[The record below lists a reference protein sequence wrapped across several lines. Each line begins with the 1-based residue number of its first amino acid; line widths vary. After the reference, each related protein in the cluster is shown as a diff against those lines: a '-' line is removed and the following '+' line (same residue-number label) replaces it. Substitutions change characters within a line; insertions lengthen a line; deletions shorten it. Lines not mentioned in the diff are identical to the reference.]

1 MTADCAPPCT
11 IGIIGGR
18 GQFGSLLSKLCAA
31 KGLDIC
37 ISDLGTELSNREVA
51 RRAEILFVSVPIREV
66 GKVLEEIEG
75 ELGEDKLV
83 ADLTSVKTPIVPI
96 LSRLRCEV
104 LSLHPMFAPSVPTLT
119 GQTCIACR
127 IRCGHRADFVESL
140 LNEVGMTIVG
150 MNPDEHDRTMAVIQ
164 GLTHFQALAAAHCMM
179 QLGFDPQ
186 ESESFSSPVYRLRM
200 AMIGRILAQDPT
212 LYAEIQVYNPY
223 IRGVLTQLHGSSA
236 LLEALVRSDDVEGL
250 VGEFRKIQD
259 TFGDFTANALRDS
272 NAIIAHLPKLSSPK
286 CS

>member
-1 MTADCAPPCT
+1 MTADCASHYT

-18 GQFGSLLSKLCAA
+18 GQFGSLLSKLCRA
-31 KGLDIC
+31 KGLDVC

-51 RRAEILFVSVPIREV
+51 RKSDILFVSVPIRVVGEV
-66 GKVLEEIEG
+66 LHEIEA
-75 ELGEDKLV
+75 ELGAEKLV

-104 LSLHPMFAPSVPTLT
+104 LSLHPMFAPSVPILT

-127 IRCGHRADFVESL
+127 IRSGRRANFVEAL
-140 LNEVGMTIVG
+140 LSEAGMTIVG
-150 MNPDEHDRTMAVIQ
+150 MDPDEHDRTMAVIQ

-179 QLGFDPQ
+179 EMGFDPND
-186 ESESFSSPVYRLRM
+186 SESVSSPVYRLRM

-223 IRGVLTQLHGSSA
+223 IRGVLTRLHGSSV
-236 LLEALVRSDDVEGL
+236 LLEGLVRNDDVEGL
-250 VGEFRKIQD
+250 VAEFRKIQD
-259 TFGDFTANALRDS
+259 AFGGFTAQALRDS
-272 NAIIAHLPKLSSPK
+272 NAIIAHLPKPSSSK
-286 CS
+286 GS